1 MVGYI
6 GVMDVA
12 VNVVQIVD
20 YCLGKFLQ
28 GISKVGG
35 IVIIIVDYGNVEYM
49 WDEDGNFWIVYI
61 INLVLFIL
69 IEGEVSKIFGYG
81 IKVLL

>member
-1 MVGYI
+1 
-6 GVMDVA
+6 
-12 VNVVQIVD
+12 
-20 YCLGKFLQ
+20 
-28 GISKVGG
+28 
-35 IVIIIVDYGNVEYM
+35 M

-81 IKVLL
+81 IKVLLWENGCLVDIVLIILEIFNLF